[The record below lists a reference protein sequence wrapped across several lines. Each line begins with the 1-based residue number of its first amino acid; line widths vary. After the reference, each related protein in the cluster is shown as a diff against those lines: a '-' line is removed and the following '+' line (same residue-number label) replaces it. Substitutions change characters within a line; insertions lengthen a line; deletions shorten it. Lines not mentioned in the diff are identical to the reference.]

1 MKLIKNYRLSNTFW
15 LYQHRVKYAPF
26 LCYSHLKLQNFKWN
40 TLYLD
45 NSSLRHWDC
54 RWCICIVRV
63 GPSQAWCGMS
73 SAWAPLELS
82 LLLFGLLVT
91 ILTWFGSALIQTE
104 FRRLFDHSTPNGL
117 IIFLVIVFR
126 ALKDNI
132 RITETDCW
140 RPETLCFKQNNFWK
154 LCYSF

>member
-1 MKLIKNYRLSNTFW
+1 MFNDTF
-15 LYQHRVKYAPF
+15 
-26 LCYSHLKLQNFKWN
+26 
-40 TLYLD
+40 YLD
-45 NSSLRHWDC
+45 NSTLRHWDR

-154 LCYSF
+154 LCYSFQVFEKFNIYFTLFGIQSHYLHLLAIIGTYWHYDGS